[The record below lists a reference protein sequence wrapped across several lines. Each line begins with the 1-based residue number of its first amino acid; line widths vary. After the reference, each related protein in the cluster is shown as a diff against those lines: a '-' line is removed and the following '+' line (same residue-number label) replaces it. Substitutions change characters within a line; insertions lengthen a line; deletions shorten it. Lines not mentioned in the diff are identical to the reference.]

1 MEKQRLLLVLCI
13 VLLWTALH
21 QANKCSTLEDQLLY
35 KNASL
40 DSIKVK
46 YDILNSDLNVE
57 KMINMRYE
65 YALDILNE
73 SDPVAAYKYK
83 VILTDQ
89 TE

>member
-13 VLLWTALH
+13 VLLCTSLY
-21 QANKCSTLEDQLLY
+21 QANKCSTLEDQILY
-35 KNASL
+35 RNASL
-40 DSIKVK
+40 DSLKVQ
-46 YDILNSDLNVE
+46 YDVLNSDLNVE

-73 SDPVAAYKYK
+73 RDSIAAYKYK
-83 VILTDQ
+83 VILTEE

>member
-1 MEKQRLLLVLCI
+1 MGKQRLLLVLCI
-13 VLLWTALH
+13 FLLWTSLY
-21 QANKCSTLEDQLLY
+21 QTNKCSTLEDQLLY

-40 DSIKVK
+40 DSLKVK
-46 YDILNSDLNVE
+46 YDVLNSDLNVE

-83 VILTDQ
+83 VILTDE

>member
-1 MEKQRLLLVLCI
+1 MEKQKLLLVLCI
-13 VLLWTALH
+13 VLLWTSLH

-40 DSIKVK
+40 DSLKVK